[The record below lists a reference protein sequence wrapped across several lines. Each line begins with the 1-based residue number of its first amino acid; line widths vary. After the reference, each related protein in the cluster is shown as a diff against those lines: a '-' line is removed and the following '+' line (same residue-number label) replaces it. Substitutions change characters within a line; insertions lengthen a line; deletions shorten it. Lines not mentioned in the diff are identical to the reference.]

1 MLRFD
6 NKVAVVTGASSGI
19 GKATAIMFAKQ
30 GAKVV
35 ATYNHNAAGAEDA
48 VAQIT
53 AAGGTAMAFGLDVVQ
68 VQGSRCPGGG
78 HGRGLWRHRCVG
90 QQRRARSRRPRN

>member
-19 GKATAIMFAKQ
+19 GKAAAIMFAKQ

-35 ATYNHNAAGAEDA
+35 ATYNNNPKAPK
-48 VAQIT
+48 T
-53 AAGGTAMAFGLDVVQ
+53 P
-68 VQGSRCPGGG
+68 SPK
-78 HGRGLWRHRCVG
+78 
-90 QQRRARSRRPRN
+90 SRRPAEPRWPTA